1 MAERIP
7 PLQIRDLLVMAAL
20 GSAGLRARSGSPR
33 ADWGVLALAALA
45 VLSVVPGARE
55 ASGQT
60 YPVRESRPP
69 IRGFYDKYVDCG
81 GLFIR
86 SARIVDD
93 RALELACG
101 KITKM
106 LSRAPQAK
114 ANLLEWQAE
123 LHIIGRSQQTS
134 DLPELR
140 SARGKDWDRNTHLDV
155 DQRTRG
161 VGGLYA
167 SCGEENLLGLPSD
180 RYRGGSD
187 ICVHEF
193 AHTVMEFGL
202 DDALRASVAEQYR
215 RATSAG
221 RWNGLYAATNAK
233 EYWAELSMWYF
244 GAHGQRGATGPGDGN
259 AALAGYDPD
268 GHALL
273 DDIYS
278 GRLIPSAVEISPVH
292 LVTGTQALHSL
303 AGGGGASL
311 VLRNNSSRTLSLQW
325 LDFKGQPIDYGSLAP
340 MSDRAMK
347 TYVRHAWEL
356 KDAASGQII
365 RFVVEAPFSRWSV
378 EE

>member
-1 MAERIP
+1 
-7 PLQIRDLLVMAAL
+7 LV
-20 GSAGLRARSGSPR
+20 
-33 ADWGVLALAALA
+33 LAALA
-45 VLSVVPGARE
+45 VLPVGLSARD

-60 YPVRESRPP
+60 WPVRESRPP
-69 IRGFYDKYVDCG
+69 IRDFYDKHVDCG
-81 GLFIR
+81 GLVVR

-101 KITKM
+101 KVTTM
-106 LSRAPQAK
+106 LAHAPQAK
-114 ANLLEWQAE
+114 ANLLEWRVE
-123 LHIIGRSQQTS
+123 LHIIGRNQQPS
-134 DLPELR
+134 DLPELHW
-140 SARGKDWDRNTHLDV
+140 ARGKDWDKSTHQDV

-202 DDALRASVAEQYR
+202 DDALRSGIADQYR

-221 RWNGLYAATNAK
+221 RWNGLYAATSPN

-244 GAHGQRGATGPGDGN
+244 GAHGQRGTTGPADGG
-259 AALAGYDPD
+259 AALAAYDPD
-268 GHALL
+268 GDALL

-278 GRLIPSAVEISPVH
+278 GRRIPSAVKISPVH
-292 LVTGTQALHSL
+292 VVTGTGELRSL
-303 AGGGGASL
+303 AGGAGASL
-311 VLRNNSSRTLSLQW
+311 VLRNNSSRTFWLQW
-325 LDFKGQPIDYGSLAP
+325 LDFKGQPVTYGRLEQ
-340 MSDRAMK
+340 MSDRTIR

-356 KDAASGQII
+356 KDAVSGQIV

-378 EE
+378 GE